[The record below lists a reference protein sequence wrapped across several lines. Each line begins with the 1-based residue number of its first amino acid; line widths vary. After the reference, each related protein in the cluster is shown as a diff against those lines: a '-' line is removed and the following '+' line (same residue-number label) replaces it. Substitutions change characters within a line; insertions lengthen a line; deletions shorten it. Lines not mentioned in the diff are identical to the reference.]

1 MSDTTVSASAFAGE
15 LLEAVKTPSIYECID
30 LSAVRKEFVYDGSFI
45 VELTKEIANAILG
58 DDEVALHN
66 FMDDVSNRM
75 AENYLNKGCSN
86 EGLQQFQ
93 ELVKFVLKGYA
104 KVKLGL
110 VYNFVGRYSGNTCVY
125 FDNYIFNS
133 AFMALIRMNFVK
145 GELKGVSTDNF
156 AGKAFKARQ
165 EGAFFD
171 NTCELV
177 EESMSEG
184 QSSKLVNLCYNLG
197 NAHHGMK
204 TLVTDL
210 TSHYS
215 HELSFMISEIV
226 EEAACKFNSVYNGDI
241 EKLLIAHLAAGKDEA
256 GIVESMTQ
264 TIRTY
269 TSLICELEKLMR
281 R

>member
-1 MSDTTVSASAFAGE
+1 MSNSAVSASAFAGE
-15 LLEAVKTPSIYECID
+15 LLEAVKTPCIFECID

-66 FMDDVSNRM
+66 FMDNVSNCM
-75 AENYLNKGCSN
+75 AEKYLMKGCSN
-86 EGLQQFQ
+86 EGLQAFQ

-145 GELKGVSTDNF
+145 GELKGVNTDNF

-171 NTCELV
+171 NTCEVV

-197 NAHHGMK
+197 KAPRAMK
-204 TLVTDL
+204 SFVRDL
-210 TSHYS
+210 TKNYYDKSN
-215 HELSFMISEIV
+215 IKVKI
-226 EEAACKFNSVYNGDI
+226 NS
-241 EKLLIAHLAAGKDEA
+241 L
-256 GIVESMTQ
+256 
-264 TIRTY
+264 
-269 TSLICELEKLMR
+269 
-281 R
+281 

>member
-15 LLEAVKTPSIYECID
+15 LLEAVKTPCIFECID

-66 FMDDVSNRM
+66 FMDNVSNRM

-104 KVKLGL
+104 KIKLGL
-110 VYNFVGRYSGNTCVY
+110 LYNFVGRYSGNTCVY
-125 FDNYIFNS
+125 FDNYIFNT
-133 AFMALIRMNFVK
+133 AFMGLIRMNFVK
-145 GELKGVSTDNF
+145 GKLKVVNTDNF
-156 AGKAFKARQ
+156 AGKAFKARLY
-165 EGAFFD
+165 GAFFD
-171 NTCELV
+171 GTCEVV

-226 EEAACKFNSVYNGDI
+226 EEAVRKYNSVYNGDI
-241 EKLLIAHLAAGKDEA
+241 EKLLIAHLAAGRDEA